1 MTMEIKS
8 TQMKHCVLVRV
19 IGKLDGSSAPLLSE
33 QFKKIIDEGNY
44 HIVLDMSKLEFISSA
59 GLWVLVNTQKACKRF
74 NRGEMVFSE
83 VPARIYSALD
93 LAGFIHYYKLFKT
106 TTEAVGSF

>member
-1 MTMEIKS
+1 MEIKS
-8 TQMKHCVLVRV
+8 TPMKHCVLVQV
-19 IGKLDGSSAPLLSE
+19 NGKLDSSTAPMLSE
-33 QFKKIIDEGNY
+33 KLKKLTEDGNY
-44 HIVLDMSKLEFISSA
+44 RIVLDMSKLEFMSSA

-74 NRGEMVFSE
+74 NRGELVFAE
-83 VPARIYSALD
+83 VPTKIYSALD